1 MFFVLLLAIFTMY
14 IVIDI
19 DNIAKTLK
27 EIQKGKVTFYIN
39 NNIPTLSTLL
49 KFGFYDELNQEIKKL
64 VQTSDGV
71 LGLEIITP
79 TKKFS
84 YFRDLKNKNI
94 YQTSLKMKNNN
105 TIYKVYFN
113 QKKILDIFFEKYYT
127 RFIIYIMFFFPF
139 ILYMFFYI
147 RKKIKKINLLAKN
160 VENINFRKIMHI
172 EKIDNYYEIINV
184 TNAINKLL
192 NQINLFYN
200 AQKNMLRRIVK
211 LKKHLETAQKIAQ
224 IFSWEYDCVNKNIQI
239 THQFKKFL
247 GVKGTIFKAEEFI
260 EFFDVEVIN
269 VISKLDKNCN
279 ECKEFELIH
288 KIITVNNKEY
298 YFKTIGKCI
307 KTKNKHFMICVSLN
321 ITDDVKKQ
329 QKIEHLAY
337 HDPLTSLPNRTYL
350 KEQFQLIINMAKR
363 ENKKFAVL
371 YLDMDN
377 FKIINDTLGHESGDK
392 LLINVSYKLKTILRK
407 SDLVARIGGDEF
419 VIILNDISSKED
431 VVEVINKLIR
441 ALKQPIIIKQTSI
454 SPTFSIG
461 CALYPDDS
469 ENPVEL
475 LRYADIAMYEA
486 KNKGKNNYAF
496 INEDLKKQMSE
507 FYLITNEL
515 KQALNNNELVL
526 FYQPK
531 IDIIT
536 NRVYGAEGLIRW
548 NHPKRGLL
556 TPFHFIPYA
565 EKSNLISQID
575 RYVIKKAIETLKNWE
590 KDELLKDMHLAVN
603 ISANEFRQQDF
614 VSNLRKLVDEYKIDP
629 SKLEIEITETLSMQ
643 NFAYAVGVLEEVK
656 RLGVKIALDD
666 FGTGYSSL
674 NYLKKLPFDILKIDQ
689 TFIRDLEKDNDDLLI
704 TKMIIEIS
712 KVLNKVNVA
721 EGVENKELLKIVS
734 ELGCQY
740 VQGYYFAKPL
750 ENKEFFEYV
759 KNFDFE
765 KIQ

>member
-1 MFFVLLLAIFTMY
+1 
-14 IVIDI
+14 
-19 DNIAKTLK
+19 
-27 EIQKGKVTFYIN
+27 
-39 NNIPTLSTLL
+39 
-49 KFGFYDELNQEIKKL
+49 
-64 VQTSDGV
+64 
-71 LGLEIITP
+71 
-79 TKKFS
+79 
-84 YFRDLKNKNI
+84 
-94 YQTSLKMKNNN
+94 
-105 TIYKVYFN
+105 
-113 QKKILDIFFEKYYT
+113 
-127 RFIIYIMFFFPF
+127 
-139 ILYMFFYI
+139 
-147 RKKIKKINLLAKN
+147 LLAKN

-247 GVKGTIFKAEEFI
+247 GVKGTIFKVEEFI

-279 ECKEFELIH
+279 ECKEFEFVH

-329 QKIEHLAY
+329 QKIEYLAY
-337 HDPLTSLPNRTYL
+337 HDPLTSLPNRTFL

-363 ENKKFAVL
+363 ENKKLAVL

-377 FKIINDTLGHESGDK
+377 FKMINDTLGHDSGDK

-407 SDLVARIGGDEF
+407 SDVVARIGGDEF

-431 VVEVINKLIR
+431 AVEVLNKLIEL
-441 ALKQPIIIKQTSI
+441 LKQPIFIKQTSI
-454 SPTFSIG
+454 IPTFSIG
-461 CALYPDDS
+461 CALYPDNSD
-469 ENPVEL
+469 NPEEL

-496 INEDLKKQMSE
+496 IKENLKRKTSE

-515 KQALNNNELVL
+515 KEALKNNELVL

-531 IDIIT
+531 IDITT
-536 NRVYGAEGLIRW
+536 NKVYGAEGLIRW
-548 NHPKRGLL
+548 NHPKKGLL

-565 EKSNLISQID
+565 EKSNLITQID
-575 RYVIKKAIETLKNWE
+575 RYVLKQAFITLEKWKNI
-590 KDELLKDMHLAVN
+590 DYLKDLNLAIN
-603 ISANEFRQQDF
+603 ISANEFRQKNF
-614 VSNLRKLVDEYKIDP
+614 VLNLKNLLEEYKIDP

-643 NFAYAVGVLEEVK
+643 DIGYTVTVLEEVK
-656 RLGVKIALDD
+656 SLGFKIALDD

-674 NYLKKLPFDILKIDQ
+674 NYLKKLPFDTLKIDQ
-689 TFIRDLEKDNDDLLI
+689 SFVRDLENDNDDLTI
-704 TKMIIEIS
+704 TKMIVQIA
-712 KVLNKVNVA
+712 KVLNKTPVA
-721 EGVENKELLKIVS
+721 EGVENEVILKIVKD
-734 ELGCQY
+734 LGCEL
-740 VQGYYFAKPL
+740 VQGYYYAKPL
-750 ENKEFFEYV
+750 NEEEFIKYC
-759 KNFDFE
+759 K
-765 KIQ
+765 KYS